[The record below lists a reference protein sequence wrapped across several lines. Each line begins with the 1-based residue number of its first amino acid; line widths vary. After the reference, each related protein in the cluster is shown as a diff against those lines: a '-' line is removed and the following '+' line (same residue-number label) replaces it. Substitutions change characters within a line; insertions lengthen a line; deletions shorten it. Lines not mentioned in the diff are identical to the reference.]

1 MYRSTKNVVKQ
12 RVLIA
17 SNHQRFR
24 YELSRL
30 VQVLDPG
37 IDVVGEATTSF
48 DVLVRSGELRPD
60 LVLLDLSLRP
70 GNGLDL
76 VTHIHRLS
84 PVTAVVVISN
94 EPGADYRE
102 AAIEAGALDYVNV
115 LELATVLPA
124 ALEVVSER
132 INSPEKG
139 QTSAPVLLEVTPPLS
154 PAPQGDA
161 AEPRPP

>member
-17 SNHQRFR
+17 SNHKRFR

-37 IDVVGEATTSF
+37 IEVVGEAATSF
-48 DVLVRSGELRPD
+48 DALVCSGELRPD

-94 EPGADYRE
+94 QPDADYRE

-115 LELATVLPA
+115 LELTTMLPA
-124 ALEVVSER
+124 ALEAVNGR
-132 INSPEKG
+132 INSPENR
-139 QTSAPVLLEVTPPLS
+139 QTTEPILLEVTPPLP
-154 PAPQGDA
+154 PAPGNA
-161 AEPRPP
+161 VRSRPP